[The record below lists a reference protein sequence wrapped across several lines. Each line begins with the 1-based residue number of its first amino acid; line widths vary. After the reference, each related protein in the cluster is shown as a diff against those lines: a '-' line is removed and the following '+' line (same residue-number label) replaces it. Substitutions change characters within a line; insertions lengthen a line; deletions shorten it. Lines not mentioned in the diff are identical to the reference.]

1 MRIIAGKYRSR
12 KLITLEG
19 LATRP
24 TLDQTKEA
32 IFSSL
37 GGYIND
43 FVILDVFG
51 GSGAL
56 SLESISRGAKEA
68 YIIDSN
74 PDAVKIIKKNAE
86 NLGVGQELHVYLGDY
101 KKILERLNNKKF
113 DIVFLDPPFRMKV
126 IDELCQYL
134 IENDMISDGGKG
146 WWNMRIG
153 LYPGTFDPITNGHLD
168 IIKRG
173 STLFDKLYILVANN
187 INKKTMFTV
196 EERMNMIKEA
206 TKDIDNIEV
215 VTSDLLTV
223 EYAKSINAVA
233 MVRGLRMV
241 SDFEYE
247 LQMATLN
254 RCIDHNVET
263 IFIMSSHQYSFL
275 SSSSVKE
282 IARFDGDISS
292 FVPKN
297 VEIALKNKLK

>member
-1 MRIIAGKYRSR
+1 
-12 KLITLEG
+12 
-19 LATRP
+19 
-24 TLDQTKEA
+24 
-32 IFSSL
+32 
-37 GGYIND
+37 
-43 FVILDVFG
+43 
-51 GSGAL
+51 
-56 SLESISRGAKEA
+56 
-68 YIIDSN
+68 
-74 PDAVKIIKKNAE
+74 
-86 NLGVGQELHVYLGDY
+86 
-101 KKILERLNNKKF
+101 
-113 DIVFLDPPFRMKV
+113 
-126 IDELCQYL
+126 
-134 IENDMISDGGKG
+134 
-146 WWNMRIG
+146 MRIG

-206 TKDIDNIEV
+206 TKDIENIEV

-254 RCIDHNVET
+254 RCIDHNAET